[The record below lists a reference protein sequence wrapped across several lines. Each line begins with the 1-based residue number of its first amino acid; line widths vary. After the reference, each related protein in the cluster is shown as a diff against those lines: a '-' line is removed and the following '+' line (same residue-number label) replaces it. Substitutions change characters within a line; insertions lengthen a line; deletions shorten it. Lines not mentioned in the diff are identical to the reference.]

1 MKLTKRERW
10 LMEHAFDEGIHGF
23 HETFEDWIGQ
33 VVDDKTGRT
42 VEDELLSFAP
52 QNGSKREILP

>member
-1 MKLTKRERW
+1 MSLSIRDKW

-23 HETFEDWIGQ
+23 YETFDDWISQ

-52 QNGSKREILP
+52 KNGSEREILP